1 MGFLG
6 QVAGVPSVLF
16 SLALATALLCIA
28 GLVAARWSRTRA
40 RWGPARCAARRVRS
54 ALLIASCVGFAAFG
68 LLQGYGYFSSSPPY
82 GHHQQTAANVNALL
96 LFATICAAV
105 VELIVARTE
114 HPERSAPPPIRPDLP
129 SRPF

>member
-96 LFATICAAV
+96 LFATICA
-105 VELIVARTE
+105 
-114 HPERSAPPPIRPDLP
+114 
-129 SRPF
+129 